1 MLISISYNCV
11 KEGLGVLSSFFLFK
25 VPYCTEVV
33 AVLFLLQPDWVG
45 RTYISARLGWPIYS
59 GFSTTGLAHVD
70 FINLWPTMNMMNR
83 TGLHLFIPDIP
94 SEWLVWPLWTRVL
107 FTLRVFL
114 TFLLTMDM
122 VPSLVIPF
130 VPPAFT
136 LIVYR
141 VEGGVYRTFVLDRT
155 SVSPTQGP
163 KQHM

>member
-45 RTYISARLGWPIYS
+45 RSYISALLDS
-59 GFSTTGLAHVD
+59 AHVD
-70 FINLWPTMNMMNR
+70 FINLWPTMSMMNR

-94 SEWLVWPLWTRVL
+94 SEWLVWPLWKRVP
-107 FTLRVFL
+107 FTLRVIL

-141 VEGGVYRTFVLDRT
+141 VEGGVYRTCILDRT